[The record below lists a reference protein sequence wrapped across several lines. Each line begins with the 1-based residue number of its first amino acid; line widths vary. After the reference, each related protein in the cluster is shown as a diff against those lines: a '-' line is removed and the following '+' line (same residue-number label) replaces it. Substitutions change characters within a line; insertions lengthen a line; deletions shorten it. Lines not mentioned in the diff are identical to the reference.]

1 MKDEKNVQSDNDLID
16 EVSEFVSQSSRRFAT
31 TIQRAVSDL
40 RMYSGD
46 FWTKDMKR
54 KYKRGKKTNL
64 FMNNWTPLSNAISS
78 PISNSPWHIE
88 LTDREQP
95 IIQDIQKAIDEIES
109 DTDSK
114 LALIDGFRK
123 EILCGYGFLVLST
136 VQDEFTG
143 EPKII
148 IESVKNLGSV
158 AIDPTVNTEDASDAE
173 KGAIINFISIDKAK
187 RLYGSDV
194 VPMMYPDTDCR
205 FHLPIDQIMRPAG
218 CCPIVTYYRK
228 NESGLVDM
236 YKICGSKV
244 VDHIEL
250 PIKFIPI
257 IRLSGNE
264 VLEGDEI
271 NYNGIVQQTMSLQL
285 GINIA
290 YSTLVERVGRSAKA
304 NVMVHQ
310 DALIDQGKNVAV
322 INQDDT
328 AGFIWKGDHQPV
340 ILNEEFR
347 TGDLQNTIQT
357 CRTLIEDSLGIPLSG
372 IVDQK
377 ERTATEILR
386 QEASKESNTA
396 SYYNHAYKAM
406 RTLGRLIIEMLNGGE
421 DLRFKLENGPSVIT
435 RQMKQRQELTAMST
449 VLPEEMKPILA
460 KFFADTL
467 KNEIG
472 EDLSKQIVAN
482 LPPNLQII
490 SDNEDPNAIHVM
502 NQMQSQMND
511 AMTQLDQ
518 LKAENEQLRQQLNQS
533 QLSLLENREQ
543 RQLDF
548 QKFLISEQD
557 KLNIEAQKLENE
569 RIKLGIDAQKNSD
582 KARNDEANSLIKEQ
596 EVNIKAA
603 EAEMKM
609 TEQVTDKAAQEM
621 IVAVPVEE

>member
-1 MKDEKNVQSDNDLID
+1 MKENVNVQTDNDLID
-16 EVSEFVSQSSRRFAT
+16 EVSEFVSKSSRRFAT

-46 FWTKDMKR
+46 FWTTSMKK

-88 LTDREQP
+88 LTDREEP
-95 IIQDIQKAIDEIES
+95 MIQEIQKAIDEIES

-136 VQDEFTG
+136 IQDDFTG
-143 EPKII
+143 EPKIV

-187 RLYGSDV
+187 RLYGNDV
-194 VPMMYPDTDCR
+194 VPMMYPETECR
-205 FHLPIDQIMRPAG
+205 FQLPMDQIMRPQG

-228 NESGLVDM
+228 SESGIVDM

-271 NYNGIVQQTMSLQL
+271 NYNGIVQQTMPLQL

-304 NVMVHQ
+304 NVMIHK

-328 AGFIWKGDHQPV
+328 AGLVWTGEHQPV

-482 LPPNLQII
+482 LPPSLQII

>member
-1 MKDEKNVQSDNDLID
+1 MKENVNVQTDNDLID
-16 EVSEFVSQSSRRFAT
+16 EVSEFVSKSSSRFAT

-46 FWTKDMKR
+46 FWTASMKK

-88 LTDREQP
+88 LTDREEP
-95 IIQDIQKAIDEIES
+95 MIQDIQKAIDEIES

-143 EPKII
+143 EPKIV

-194 VPMMYPDTDCR
+194 VPMMYPETDCR
-205 FHLPIDQIMRPAG
+205 FRLPIDQIMRPNG

-228 NESGLVDM
+228 SESGMVDM

-264 VLEGDEI
+264 ILEGDEI
-271 NYNGIVQQTMSLQL
+271 NYNGIIQQTMSLQL

-304 NVMVHQ
+304 NVMIHQ
-310 DALIDQGKNVAV
+310 DALIDQGKNVA
-322 INQDDT
+322 ILNQDDT
-328 AGFIWKGDHQPV
+328 AGFVWKGNIQPV
-340 ILNEEFR
+340 MMTEEFR

-609 TEQVTDKAAQEM
+609 TEQVTDRAAQDM